1 MGRPKVHTRYGPEKQ
16 EHLPRPHQGQ
26 KVKPCLFVSFGGKK
40 KMCAVIE
47 ATGEMVCDENGKP
60 LPWQSVG
67 S

>member
-1 MGRPKVHTRYGPEKQ
+1 MGRPKVHARFGQEKQ
-16 EHLPRPHQGQ
+16 VQHVRTHKGQ
-26 KVKPCLFVSFGGKK
+26 KVKPCLFVNFGGKK
-40 KMCAVIE
+40 RMCAVIV

>member
-1 MGRPKVHTRYGPEKQ
+1 MGRPKVVSRYGPEKQ
-16 EHLPRPHQGQ
+16 EQRIRTHQGQ
-26 KVKPCLFVSFGGKK
+26 KVKPCLYVAFGGKR

-47 ATGEMVCDENGKP
+47 ATGDLVCDENGKP